1 MADTSSASSEF
12 ECDYSSGEEAYN
24 YNIDVPFYRGV
35 ERKILPADV
44 PLVLRPLEIP
54 NCSSI
59 ASYWLDLVGP

>member
-54 NCSSI
+54 NFLSI

>member
-35 ERKILPADV
+35 ERKILPANV
-44 PLVLRPLEIP
+44 VKLTT
-54 NCSSI
+54 
-59 ASYWLDLVGP
+59 A